1 MTGGMGMRDEEGTRP
16 RRGGI
21 GRRGKRIKK
30 IRRSERNGK
39 SGDNAVARA
48 LWNVIAAAGTL
59 TGMTEGGTEA
69 ETGIGIGETGIVTGT
84 GSGTTRGAPAVG
96 AEAET
101 KGGAAPAGPGLMM
114 TTVEVAGRV
123 AVGATV
129 RTTAA
134 MCRASGLTHAALH
147 LMLPSAQ
154 AWAFTTSARRRLSP
168 SSGLEPRPSHLH
180 QQLWTLQRPFV
191 GYRSSSLRRV
201 SWCCSSKQHLRPPQ
215 RARRNVRCMWVTLR
229 WA

>member
-1 MTGGMGMRDEEGTRP
+1 VVLCRTRARQAKKRKRRPKKRTEVRTKRTMTGGMGMRDEEGTRP

-59 TGMTEGGTEA
+59 TGMTKGGTEA

-101 KGGAAPAGPGLMM
+101 KGGAGLH
-114 TTVEVAGRV
+114 
-123 AVGATV
+123 
-129 RTTAA
+129 
-134 MCRASGLTHAALH
+134 SF
-147 LMLPSAQ
+147 SK
-154 AWAFTTSARRRLSP
+154 LS
-168 SSGLEPRPSHLH
+168 SYL
-180 QQLWTLQRPFV
+180 
-191 GYRSSSLRRV
+191 
-201 SWCCSSKQHLRPPQ
+201 
-215 RARRNVRCMWVTLR
+215 A
-229 WA
+229 